1 LFSKFSPLKITFI
14 QVGKTNQNF
23 VKEGFEMYRKRLIHY
38 TNFEEITIDDIKNPK
53 NIKSDKLKQL
63 EGEKILKKL
72 TNTDFVVLLDEKGK
86 AFNSNTFAKW
96 IENKMIQSTKNLVF
110 IIGGAFGFSEAV
122 YQRAN
127 AKIKLSDMTFS
138 HQIIRTIFAEQLYRA
153 FTIIKGEKY
162 HNN

>member
-1 LFSKFSPLKITFI
+1 MKVTFI
-14 QVGKTNQNF
+14 YIGKTNQNF
-23 VKEGFEMYRKRLIHY
+23 VKEGFEMYKKRIVHY
-38 TNFEEITIDDIKNPK
+38 TNFEEVCIEDVKNPK
-53 NIKSDKLKQL
+53 NIKADKLKQL

-72 TNTDFVVLLDEKGK
+72 NNTDFVVLLDEKGK
-86 AFNSNTFAKW
+86 AFNSNTFANW

-110 IIGGAFGFSEAV
+110 IVGGAFGFSPEV

-127 AKIKLSDMTFS
+127 SKIKLSDMTFS
-138 HQIIRTIFAEQLYRA
+138 HQIIRAIFAEQLYRA

>member
-1 LFSKFSPLKITFI
+1 MKVTFI
-14 QVGKTNQNF
+14 YIGKTNQNF
-23 VKEGFEMYRKRLIHY
+23 VQEGFEMYKKRIVHY
-38 TNFEEITIDDIKNPK
+38 TNFEEVCVEDVKNPK
-53 NIKSDKLKQL
+53 NLKPEQLKQL

-86 AFNSNTFAKW
+86 AFNSNTFSKW

-110 IIGGAFGFSEAV
+110 IVGGAFGFSEAV
-122 YQRAN
+122 YQRTN
-127 AKIKLSDMTFS
+127 SKIKLSDMTFS
-138 HQIIRTIFAEQLYRA
+138 HQIIRAIFAEQLYRA

>member
-1 LFSKFSPLKITFI
+1 MYI
-14 QVGKTNQNF
+14 GKTNQNF
-23 VKEGFEMYRKRLIHY
+23 VKEGFEMYKKRIVHY
-38 TNFEEITIDDIKNPK
+38 TNFEEVCIEDIKNAK
-53 NIKSDKLKQL
+53 NLKSEQLKQL

-72 TNTDFVVLLDEKGK
+72 TNTDLVVLLDEKGK
-86 AFNSNTFAKW
+86 AFNSNTFSKW

-110 IIGGAFGFSEAV
+110 IVGGAFGFSEAV

-127 AKIKLSDMTFS
+127 SKIKLSDMTFS
-138 HQIIRTIFAEQLYRA
+138 HQIIRAIFAEQLYRA

>member
-1 LFSKFSPLKITFI
+1 MKITLI

-23 VKEGFEMYRKRLIHY
+23 VKEGFEMYRKRLVHY
-38 TNFEEITIDDIKNPK
+38 TKFEEFIIEDIKNPK
-53 NIKSDKLKQL
+53 NIKTDKLKQL

-72 TNTDFVVLLDEKGK
+72 NNTDFVVLLDEKGK
-86 AFNSNTFAKW
+86 NFTSKAFATW

-110 IIGGAFGFSEAV
+110 VIGGAFGFSDEV

-127 AKIKLSDMTFS
+127 SKLRLSDMTFS
-138 HQIIRTIFAEQLYRA
+138 HQIIRAIFAEQLYRA

-162 HNN
+162 HNS